1 MWSDCNEMPYD
12 NRGVATIR
20 NKIVETLSSNGVIS
34 KSKTIHTFPPS
45 YPFKVGVFA
54 VCYKGTWTAAQCCK
68 EGVGKGKLY
77 FPLFKIYGKMRER
90 ERNWVMEPKTKQ
102 NKRIV
107 STWEINDGRSLQGP
121 KSNNCLIFM
130 CITLL

>member
-1 MWSDCNEMPYD
+1 MPYV
-12 NRGVATIR
+12 NRGVATIC
-20 NKIVETLSSNGVIS
+20 NKIVETLSSNGGNFKEQNNPHFS
-34 KSKTIHTFPPS
+34 PS

-54 VCYKGTWTAAQCCK
+54 VTAAQHCK

-90 ERNWVMEPKTKQ
+90 ERNLVMEPKTKQ

-107 STWEINDGRSLQGP
+107 STWEISDGRSLLGP
-121 KSNNCLIFM
+121 
-130 CITLL
+130 